1 MKIQDATESDLT
13 ALAEMNRQLIIDE
26 GHSNPMNISQL
37 RARMQG
43 WLATEYRAVI
53 ISSGDID
60 VGYALWREEP
70 EFIHVRQFFIGR
82 QYRRKG
88 LGRRAISELIKT
100 RWLGRNIRLEVLT
113 GNSVGQ
119 AFWHAAGFK
128 DYCITLE
135 YRDA

>member
-1 MKIQDATESDLT
+1 MKIQNATENDLT
-13 ALAEMNRQLIIDE
+13 ALAEMNLQLIIDE
-26 GHSNPMNISQL
+26 GHSNPMNRSQL
-37 RARMQG
+37 RARMQE
-43 WLATEYRAVI
+43 WLATEYKAVMI
-53 ISSGDID
+53 ANGAID

-119 AFWHAAGFK
+119 AFWHAVGFK

>member
-1 MKIQDATESDLT
+1 MKIQDAKDSDLT
-13 ALAEMNRQLIIDE
+13 ALAEMNHQLIIDE

-37 RARMQG
+37 RARMQE
-43 WLATEYRAVI
+43 WLASEYKAVM
-53 ISSGDID
+53 ISSGAIE

-70 EFIHVRQFFIGR
+70 EFIHIRQFFIVR

-88 LGRRAISELIKT
+88 LGQGAILELINT

-119 AFWHAAGFK
+119 AFWHATGFK

-135 YRDA
+135 YSKA

>member
-1 MKIQDATESDLT
+1 MKIQNATENDLT
-13 ALAEMNRQLIIDE
+13 ALAEMNHQLIIDE
-26 GHSNPMNISQL
+26 GHSNPMNRSQL
-37 RARMQG
+37 RARMQE
-43 WLATEYRAVI
+43 WLATEYKAVMI
-53 ISSGDID
+53 ANCDID

-119 AFWHAAGFK
+119 AFWHAVGFK